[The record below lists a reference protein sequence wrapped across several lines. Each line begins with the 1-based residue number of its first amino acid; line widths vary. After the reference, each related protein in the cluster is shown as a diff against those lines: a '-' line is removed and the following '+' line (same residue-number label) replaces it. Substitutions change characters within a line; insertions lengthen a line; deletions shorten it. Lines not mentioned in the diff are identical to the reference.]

1 MVVPDFR
8 GSGEEAL
15 TFTDTGVVPDPSAEQ
30 LANIALAAA
39 WARPDVV
46 GDQPRVA
53 FLSYST
59 RGSASGA
66 SVDTVVEATR
76 RFRERAP
83 DVLAD
88 GELQVD
94 AALIEAVARH
104 KAPGSPVGGTAN
116 VLVFPDFDAAN
127 IS

>member
-1 MVVPDFR
+1 MVVPEFR
-8 GSGEEAL
+8 GSGEEVL
-15 TFTDTGVVPDPSAEQ
+15 TFTDAGVVPDPSAEQ

-39 WARPDVV
+39 WARPHVV

-76 RFRERAP
+76 RFRKRAP
-83 DVLAD
+83 DVFAD
-88 GELQVD
+88 GEL
-94 AALIEAVARH
+94 
-104 KAPGSPVGGTAN
+104 
-116 VLVFPDFDAAN
+116 
-127 IS
+127 